1 MSKIKMCT
9 CQFHHTTLTWT
20 HDPDM
25 GLLWAGMWQLLDCV
39 PDAGSSPLSVVQSR
53 DWAQD

>member
-1 MSKIKMCT
+1 VSKIKMCT